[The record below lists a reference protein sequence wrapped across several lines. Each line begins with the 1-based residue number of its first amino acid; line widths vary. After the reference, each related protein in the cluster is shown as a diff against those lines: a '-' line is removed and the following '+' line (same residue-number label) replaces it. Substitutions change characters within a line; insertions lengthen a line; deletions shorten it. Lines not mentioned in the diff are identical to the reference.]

1 MIFLGSLTESNLT
14 DFGASGLATGV
25 RSEGNLVKDHDPSDY
40 GVDWSLHTP
49 WHCVDDMQISLS

>member
-40 GVDWSLHTP
+40 GVD
-49 WHCVDDMQISLS
+49 

>member
-14 DFGASGLATGV
+14 GDFGTSGLVTGV

-40 GVDWSLHTP
+40 GVD
-49 WHCVDDMQISLS
+49 